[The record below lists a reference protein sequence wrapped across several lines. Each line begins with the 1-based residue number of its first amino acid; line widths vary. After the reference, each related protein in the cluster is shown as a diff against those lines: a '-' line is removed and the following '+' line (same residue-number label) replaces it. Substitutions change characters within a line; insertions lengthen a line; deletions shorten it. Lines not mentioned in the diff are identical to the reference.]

1 MSAKRKTLSLLLGLM
16 ACVAALVM
24 TNLQSEKESVL
35 DAASHINTLQ
45 VKGIVKNLIL
55 EEGPPL
61 SLQSDL

>member
-35 DAASHINTLQ
+35 DAAPHNT
-45 VKGIVKNLIL
+45 VKNLIL
-55 EEGPPL
+55 EEGPQYLFNLIFKITP
-61 SLQSDL
+61 